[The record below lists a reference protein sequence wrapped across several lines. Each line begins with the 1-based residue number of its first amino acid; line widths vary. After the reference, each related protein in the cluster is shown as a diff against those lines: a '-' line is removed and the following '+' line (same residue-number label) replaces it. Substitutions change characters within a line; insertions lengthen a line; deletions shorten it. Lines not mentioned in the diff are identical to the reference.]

1 MYDAGDAVSGRDREG
16 SDAARLIASLRLE
29 CDRLRAELAR
39 AEERIDVLQA
49 EAAHRPAPKGF
60 GRLPVLCRDLAR
72 WSMPKAAVAAAA
84 VPIGPPPLPPTAND
98 LEAVNQYV
106 EALRRLLRTPVLL
119 GKPYHAG
126 FDAARFQVLQAKL
139 REAAVLAEKLLGQ
152 VERSRSQKDLQWHL
166 MVARRNDE
174 VNRGKR

>member
-1 MYDAGDAVSGRDREG
+1 MYDAGDPLNGRDRESG
-16 SDAARLIASLRLE
+16 DTALLIASLRLE
-29 CDRLRAELAR
+29 CDTLRAELAQ
-39 AEERIDVLQA
+39 AERRTEALQA
-49 EAAHRPAPKGF
+49 EAARRASAKSF
-60 GRLPVLCRDLAR
+60 VRLPVLCRDLAR
-72 WSMPKAAVAAAA
+72 WSIPKAGVAAVA

-98 LEAVNQYV
+98 LEAINQYV

-139 REAAVLAEKLLGQ
+139 REAAILAEKLLGQ

-174 VNRGKR
+174 VNRGRR